1 MSVIRHWWYRS
12 PSGRSPGRN
21 RVGAGLVWLA
31 FIVVPVVNA
40 VGTRAPEPRY
50 ALVIAGAVAFSLS
63 YIWLVLVLFD
73 ERRRVSAKLL
83 SAILLALTVVLT
95 LGDRPSWGFLFS
107 YCAACAALTA
117 PSPYGF
123 TAVIGCTVLS
133 FACTLVAGASTGSA
147 AGYAASTVGVGL
159 LLTLMRDLRASN
171 HELTAARAELAQTA
185 VTAERERFA
194 RDLHDL
200 LGHSLSVIAIKA
212 ELAGR
217 LLPGDP
223 DRAAVEVG
231 DVEGVART
239 ALSEVREAVSGY
251 RRPTLDGELEG
262 ARVALAAAGIIA
274 VFQRSPVDLPAEVE
288 AVLAWA
294 VREGATNVIRHS
306 GAHRCEV
313 RVHAGS
319 DGAGVEVV
327 DDGAGCA
334 GARGGSDRGG
344 VGPVVG
350 HGLVGLRERAAVVRG
365 RLEAGAADGGGFRLA
380 VSVPVP
386 GAVPG
391 GRVGA
396 RGRVGVPGPRLSAEP
411 RRDPGADGRGPG
423 AWSAARWPRCW
434 AWSLTS
440 RSSPRWRAATRCSN
454 AAPAVSPDVALLD
467 IEMPGA
473 TGLDAAEQLAQRLPA
488 CRILILTTFGRPGY
502 LRRAMEGGAA
512 GFVLKDAPAPELAA
526 AIRRA
531 LAGERI
537 VDPGLAAAALSQGEC
552 PADPARARGPV
563 GVP

>member
-1 MSVIRHWWYRS
+1 MSVLRHWWYRS

-31 FIVVPVVNA
+31 FIVVPIVNA
-40 VGTRAPEPRY
+40 VGRRAPEPRY
-50 ALVIAGAVAFSLS
+50 VLVILGAVAFSLS
-63 YIWLVLVLFD
+63 YIWLVLVWFD
-73 ERRRVSAKLL
+73 ERRRL
-83 SAILLALTVVLT
+83 SGRVLSVTLLALAIALT
-95 LGDRPSWGFLFS
+95 LGDRPDWGFLFS
-107 YCAACAALTA
+107 YCAACVALTV

-123 TAVIGCTVLS
+123 TAVIGCTILA
-133 FACTLVAGASTGSA
+133 FASTLVAGASSAGA
-147 AGYAASTVGVGL
+147 AGEAAATVGVGL
-159 LLTLMRDLRASN
+159 MLVLMRDLRARN
-171 HELTAARAELAQTA
+171 QELCEARAELAQTA
-185 VTAERERFA
+185 VTAERERLA

-223 DRAAVEVG
+223 ERAAVEVG

-274 VFQRSPVDLPAEVE
+274 EFQRSPVDLPAEVE

-306 GAHRCEV
+306 GARRCEV

-334 GARGGSDRGG
+334 GARRGADRGG
-344 VGPVVG
+344 VGSVVG

-380 VSVPVP
+380 VSVPR
-386 GAVPG
+386 AVP
-391 GRVGA
+391 
-396 RGRVGVPGPRLSAEP
+396 
-411 RRDPGADGRGPG
+411 
-423 AWSAARWPRCW
+423 
-434 AWSLTS
+434 
-440 RSSPRWRAATRCSN
+440 
-454 AAPAVSPDVALLD
+454 
-467 IEMPGA
+467 
-473 TGLDAAEQLAQRLPA
+473 
-488 CRILILTTFGRPGY
+488 
-502 LRRAMEGGAA
+502 AA
-512 GFVLKDAPAPELAA
+512 GSV
-526 AIRRA
+526 
-531 LAGERI
+531 
-537 VDPGLAAAALSQGEC
+537 S
-552 PADPARARGPV
+552 RARGV
-563 GVP
+563 GGATA